1 MKYYIEEYPSFEDI
15 KDELTRDDLLDII
28 KYTKN
33 IEKADINEIIQE
45 YIEDNFEPTKV
56 RDIDRE
62 ASKLIRRLSLV
73 PTKIIQQADCG
84 SFALEK
90 DKMEKELEDA
100 MQYFEE

>member
-28 KYTKN
+28 EYTKN

-62 ASKLIRRLSLV
+62 IEESIHR
-73 PTKIIQQADCG
+73 KI
-84 SFALEK
+84 
-90 DKMEKELEDA
+90 
-100 MQYFEE
+100 

>member
-1 MKYYIEEYPSFEDI
+1 MKYYIDEYPSFEDI

-28 KYTKN
+28 EYTKS

-62 ASKLIRRLSLV
+62 IDE
-73 PTKIIQQADCG
+73 TI
-84 SFALEK
+84 
-90 DKMEKELEDA
+90 
-100 MQYFEE
+100 